1 MEYLLGGKNSDR
13 ENLSSVIKK
22 LLILREIS
30 NLAFLYTNPQKRGEI
45 AACASALSFLLLIP
59 EGMTFVQGVLAAG
72 WAYMESIADVKSLL
86 SGGCVPL
93 VKDVDSWKTQLS
105 NLRADTGISTEKGVN
120 YEEYLRILLL
130 SVSEQKLLMRIMEMI
145 EVNLRQEDGKEN
157 FAFDT
162 CIDAIAV
169 SFQIVGP
176 ENKVW
181 QAERMYSYD
190 M

>member
-1 MEYLLGGKNSDR
+1 
-13 ENLSSVIKK
+13 
-22 LLILREIS
+22 
-30 NLAFLYTNPQKRGEI
+30 
-45 AACASALSFLLLIP
+45 
-59 EGMTFVQGVLAAG
+59 
-72 WAYMESIADVKSLL
+72 
-86 SGGCVPL
+86 
-93 VKDVDSWKTQLS
+93 
-105 NLRADTGISTEKGVN
+105 
-120 YEEYLRILLL
+120 
-130 SVSEQKLLMRIMEMI
+130 MRIMDMI
-145 EVNLRQEDGKEN
+145 EINLRQEDGKEN